1 MTLLTQRWLKQIV
14 GVAQSPTGGKQ
25 TLADVDDAVT
35 GGGQGSTERRPRRRA
50 QQSVI
55 QAFILLLWRT
65 LPQPQAVQHS
75 QVYQRLEEH
84 KLIFSV
90 AHVQKEGKLVQNP
103 DTDTWNLKCAAKNFT
118 LCFIESFSP
127 LQVSVYLKLSSFFC
141 NSAYRSINTL
151 GRQSIFWYSD

>member
-1 MTLLTQRWLKQIV
+1 MNQLSEHNEKWLYWHKDDKQMV

-90 AHVQKEGKLVQNP
+90 AHVQKEGKPVQNP
-103 DTDTWNLKCAAKNFT
+103 DIDTWNLKCAAKNVT
-118 LCFIESFSP
+118 LCFVESFSP
-127 LQVSVYLKLSSFFC
+127 LQVSVYLKVSSFF
-141 NSAYRSINTL
+141 L
-151 GRQSIFWYSD
+151 